1 VPLPATSRLVVVIC
15 PCHEQQ
21 LHSRRAWGSRH
32 HQCRRRNGLGRR
44 WPADYR
50 CGWRCS
56 ASDRDSAVQRCRHRL
71 CARYRQQLAVPAACT
86 RRRRRRD
93 LRVRY
98 TCCSPHESTTS
109 TPPRTLTVNRS
120 RSSKRSSRRVN
131 DGDTVFMLTAELQD
145 RTLRPALVAKR
156 DRRRGDDLL
165 GPSRLSAVRNRLARK
180 PGARLWWDD
189 GFVLTFLTN
198 MILLPSD
205 IGI

>member
-1 VPLPATSRLVVVIC
+1 
-15 PCHEQQ
+15 
-21 LHSRRAWGSRH
+21 
-32 HQCRRRNGLGRR
+32 
-44 WPADYR
+44 
-50 CGWRCS
+50 
-56 ASDRDSAVQRCRHRL
+56 
-71 CARYRQQLAVPAACT
+71 
-86 RRRRRRD
+86 
-93 LRVRY
+93 
-98 TCCSPHESTTS
+98 
-109 TPPRTLTVNRS
+109 LTVNRS